1 MSLIP
6 AIPGVKILYQTL
18 QISGLGAQRNPL
30 ATRRGCQGQG
40 YWIRQRRAT
49 ACS

>member
-6 AIPGVKILYQTL
+6 AIPGAKILYQTL
-18 QISGLGAQRNPL
+18 RIPGPGAQSNPL
-30 ATRRGCQGQG
+30 STRRGYQGQG